1 MSNMKIKPMPGYR
14 FAQNAR
20 VDCIGVHIRAGG
32 IPVGT
37 VTGYEIINRELVL
50 DVKMDVV
57 TSLDDIDPFIHP
69 GFD

>member
-1 MSNMKIKPMPGYR
+1 MIMKIKPMPGYR
-14 FAQNAR
+14 FTQNAR
-20 VDCIGVHIRAGG
+20 VDCVGVHIRAGG
-32 IPVGT
+32 IPVGE
-37 VTGYEIINRELVL
+37 VIGYEIINRELVL